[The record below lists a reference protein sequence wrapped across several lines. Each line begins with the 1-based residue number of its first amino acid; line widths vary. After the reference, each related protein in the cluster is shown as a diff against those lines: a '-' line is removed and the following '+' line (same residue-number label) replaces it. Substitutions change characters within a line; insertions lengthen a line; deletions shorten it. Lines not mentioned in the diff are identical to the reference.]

1 MAKETYYV
9 SVKQEG
15 AAGATRGKLSS
26 AACQALGAEDG
37 DVIEIVVKGQ
47 RIVGG
52 GILSSREA
60 KDYHKEHSRDAR
72 KPAKKIVGKKRK
84 SRDDDD
90 SSEAPRKSK
99 KAAKPKV
106 KSKKR
111 KTSVDYDSS
120 RPKKA
125 KKGKKGKFKLGKR

>member
-1 MAKETYYV
+1 MAKEERYYV

-37 DVIEIVVKGQ
+37 DVIEIRVKGQ

-52 GILSSREA
+52 GILSTREA
-60 KDYHKEHSRDAR
+60 KEYHREHSRGTA
-72 KPAKKIVGKKRK
+72 KKTPAKKTRK